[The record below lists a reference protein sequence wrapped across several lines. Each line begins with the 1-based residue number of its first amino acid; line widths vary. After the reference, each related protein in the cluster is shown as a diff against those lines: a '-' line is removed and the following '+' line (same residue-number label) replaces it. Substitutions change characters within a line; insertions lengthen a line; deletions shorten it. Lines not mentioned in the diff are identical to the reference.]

1 MNPWDWIA
9 LAAILA
15 GAGIA
20 LVHLLKSKKGGC
32 GGDCQSCSGS
42 CHSCSGCH
50 EKK

>member
-1 MNPWDWIA
+1 MNTLDWIA
-9 LAAILA
+9 LAAILVC
-15 GAGIA
+15 AGIA

>member
-1 MNPWDWIA
+1 MNTWDWIA
-9 LAAILA
+9 LAAILV

-42 CHSCSGCH
+42 CHSRSDCH

>member
-1 MNPWDWIA
+1 MNTWDWIA
-9 LAAILA
+9 LAAILV
-15 GAGIA
+15 GAGMA

-42 CHSCSGCH
+42 CHSCSDCH

>member
-1 MNPWDWIA
+1 MNTWDWIA
-9 LAAILA
+9 LAAILV

-20 LVHLLKSKKGGC
+20 LAHLLKSKKGGC